1 VILSWKV
8 QALMIFALLGF
19 PFLTFLNL
27 PNVDESGRLWRA
39 PLLSPV
45 VEVGESVPSSTS
57 VVVSG
62 LVVGAGE
69 SVPSS
74 TSVVVSG
81 LVVEVGESVPSST
94 SVVVSGLVVEV
105 GESVPSSTSVVEEK
119 PVEIETGPESRSQT
133 SDAKAA
139 LIEDELTK
147 SYIWDEVY
155 LASWPSIDMW
165 DELALCESGQNWEI
179 DTGNGYF
186 GGLQFSVSTWRYVG
200 GLASP
205 SASSRMEQIYRGNLL
220 WETQGW
226 KPWPGCRS
234 KLGWAQWQVIL

>member
-1 VILSWKV
+1 MILSWKV

-39 PLLSPV
+39 PLLSP
-45 VEVGESVPSSTS
+45 
-57 VVVSG
+57 
-62 LVVGAGE
+62 
-69 SVPSS
+69 
-74 TSVVVSG
+74 
-81 LVVEVGESVPSST
+81 
-94 SVVVSGLVVEV
+94 VVEV

>member
-1 VILSWKV
+1 MILSWKV

-62 LVVGAGE
+62 LVVG
-69 SVPSS
+69 
-74 TSVVVSG
+74 
-81 LVVEVGESVPSST
+81 
-94 SVVVSGLVVEV
+94 V

>member
-8 QALMIFALLGF
+8 RAPIILALLGF

-27 PNVDESGRLWRA
+27 PRIDENGRLWRE
-39 PLLSPV
+39 PLRSPL
-45 VEVGESVPSSTS
+45 VEVGE
-57 VVVSG
+57 
-62 LVVGAGE
+62 A
-69 SVPSS
+69 VPSS

-81 LVVEVGESVPSST
+81 LVVEVGEAVPSST

-105 GESVPSSTSVVEEK
+105 GEAVPSSTSVVVSGLVVEVGEAVPSSTSVVEEK
-119 PVEIETGPESRSQT
+119 SDEIETGPESRSQA

-139 LIEDELTK
+139 LIENEVTK
-147 SYIWDEVY
+147 PYIWDEVY
-155 LASWPSIDMW
+155 LVSWPSIDMW

-205 SASSRMEQIYRGNLL
+205 SASSRLEQIYRANLL

-226 KPWPGCRS
+226 QPWPGCRS
-234 KLGWAQWQVIL
+234 KLGWSLWQVIL

>member
-1 VILSWKV
+1 MILSWKV

-45 VEVGESVPSSTS
+45 VG
-57 VVVSG
+57 
-62 LVVGAGE
+62 
-69 SVPSS
+69 
-74 TSVVVSG
+74 
-81 LVVEVGESVPSST
+81 VGESVPSST

-226 KPWPGCRS
+226 KPWPVCRS

>member
-1 VILSWKV
+1 MILSWKV
-8 QALMIFALLGF
+8 RAPIILALLGF

-27 PNVDESGRLWRA
+27 PRIDENGRLWRE
-39 PLLSPV
+39 PLRSPL
-45 VEVGESVPSSTS
+45 VEVGE
-57 VVVSG
+57 
-62 LVVGAGE
+62 A
-69 SVPSS
+69 VPSS

-81 LVVEVGESVPSST
+81 LVVEVGEA
-94 SVVVSGLVVEV
+94 
-105 GESVPSSTSVVEEK
+105 VPSSTSVVEEK
-119 PVEIETGPESRSQT
+119 SDEIETGPESRSQA

-139 LIEDELTK
+139 LIENEVTK
-147 SYIWDEVY
+147 PYIWDEVY
-155 LASWPSIDMW
+155 LVSWPSIDMW

-205 SASSRMEQIYRGNLL
+205 SASSRLEQIYRANLL

-226 KPWPGCRS
+226 QPWPGCRS
-234 KLGWAQWQVIL
+234 KLGWSLWQVIL

>member
-1 VILSWKV
+1 MILSWKV

-39 PLLSPV
+39 PLLSP
-45 VEVGESVPSSTS
+45 
-57 VVVSG
+57 
-62 LVVGAGE
+62 
-69 SVPSS
+69 
-74 TSVVVSG
+74 
-81 LVVEVGESVPSST
+81 VVEVGESVPSST

-205 SASSRMEQIYRGNLL
+205 SASSRLEQIYRANLL

-226 KPWPGCRS
+226 QPWPGCRS
-234 KLGWAQWQVIL
+234 KLGWSRWQVIS